1 MREYK
6 LVVLGSGGVG
16 KSALTVQ
23 FVQNIFVDKYDP
35 TIEDSYRKQTEI
47 DGQQCLLE
55 ILDTAGTEQFTA
67 MRDLYMKNGQG
78 FILVYSITAM
88 ATFNDLN
95 DIHEQ
100 ILRVKDAETVPMVL
114 VGNKCDLE
122 DDRIVEKEQ
131 GDAKAKEWSCTF
143 MECSAKTRYNI
154 DEIFDDV
161 VGQINLSEPAP
172 KTKKKG
178 GCALL

>member
-1 MREYK
+1 
-6 LVVLGSGGVG
+6 
-16 KSALTVQ
+16 
-23 FVQNIFVDKYDP
+23 
-35 TIEDSYRKQTEI
+35 
-47 DGQQCLLE
+47 
-55 ILDTAGTEQFTA
+55 
-67 MRDLYMKNGQG
+67 
-78 FILVYSITAM
+78 M

-114 VGNKCDLE
+114 TGNKCDLE

-131 GDAKAKEWSCTF
+131 GESKAKEWSCSF

-161 VGQINLSEPAP
+161 VGQINLAEPEKP
-172 KTKKKG
+172 KKKKKG
-178 GCALL
+178 CTVL

>member
-1 MREYK
+1 
-6 LVVLGSGGVG
+6 
-16 KSALTVQ
+16 
-23 FVQNIFVDKYDP
+23 
-35 TIEDSYRKQTEI
+35 
-47 DGQQCLLE
+47 
-55 ILDTAGTEQFTA
+55 
-67 MRDLYMKNGQG
+67 
-78 FILVYSITAM
+78 
-88 ATFNDLN
+88 
-95 DIHEQ
+95 
-100 ILRVKDAETVPMVL
+100 MVL